1 MREQLT
7 EADVKSIQEE
17 IEYRKLVVRKEAIE
31 AVKEARA
38 HGDLS
43 ENFEYH
49 AAKTDKNKNE
59 SRIRYLERMLKTAEV
74 ISDDS
79 KEDEVGIHNK
89 VEVYVED
96 DDETE
101 TYQIVTSVRGNS
113 LDGRISI
120 ESPMGK
126 ALLGHKVGDRVLVQ
140 VNENFGYY
148 VEIRSI
154 DKTSDGENEELRQY

>member
-1 MREQLT
+1 
-7 EADVKSIQEE
+7 
-17 IEYRKLVVRKEAIE
+17 
-31 AVKEARA
+31 
-38 HGDLS
+38 
-43 ENFEYH
+43 
-49 AAKTDKNKNE
+49 
-59 SRIRYLERMLKTAEV
+59 MLKTAEV